1 MEIWPRDGTQGD
13 WDQKGVWMKRLEYVG
28 EGMRRLDGLWVLEWD
43 WTLGSKDPCWA
54 EPGDGIG
61 LNRDQRTSVKCI
73 WGNNSRWLG
82 IWGVSTAEMTSAA
95 HREELDLSKN
105 EFSVLSVWYYGNI
118 SGWANST
125 VMVSGSQEPRELQ
138 LVSSVTE
145 SCPTLGCPTD
155 CSPPGSSVPG
165 ILQARILDWVAM
177 RSTRGSSWP
186 RERICIS
193 CIARKFFTLWAP
205 REQCRIPRFSPW
217 IGMISWRREWLHTP
231 VFLHGA
237 FPWTEGLGRLT
248 VHRLP
253 RVRHDWVNVTFF
265 LA

>member
-165 ILQARILDWVAM
+165 ILQARILEWDAV
-177 RSTRGSSWP
+177 SFSRGSFRP
-186 RERICIS
+186 RDRARVSCVS
-193 CIARKFFTLWAP
+193 CIAGGLFTTHASGKVLGSLITSVSLSVKVGMSDRTCTCVLTRACVHVYAQPGVEARGALSTISLVSAP
-205 REQCRIPRFSPW
+205 PR
-217 IGMISWRREWLHTP
+217 
-231 VFLHGA
+231 
-237 FPWTEGLGRLT
+237 
-248 VHRLP
+248 
-253 RVRHDWVNVTFF
+253 
-265 LA
+265 